1 MLSYIQQEIED
12 VSIDGLKSLD
22 LLRLLTID
30 DLLDGD
36 LFTDNVSLREEATY
50 KVLNYFTSELDGMAE
65 LVDQFNYDMLIDL
78 VKIAEGYEAV

>member
-36 LFTDNVSLREEATY
+36 LFTDNLSLREEATY
-50 KVLNYFTSELDGMAE
+50 KVLHYFTSELDGMAE

-78 VKIAEGYEAV
+78 VKIAEG